1 MTFYELVWQEEGFS
15 DAADLE
21 EAIAAFLELK
31 PKELSWSEVCA
42 DPTYGPTIR
51 RYRSFDAFLD
61 NEDAIETIVV
71 TAAMFEAAEASQS
84 AAEPPN

>member
-1 MTFYELVWQEEGFS
+1 MTFYELVWQGEGFS
-15 DAADLE
+15 DASDLE
-21 EAIAAFLELK
+21 EATAAFLELK

-42 DPTYGPTIR
+42 DPTNGPTIR

-71 TAAMFEAAEASQS
+71 TAAMLEAAEAGHS
-84 AAEPPN
+84 AGEPPN

>member
-71 TAAMFEAAEASQS
+71 TAAMFESAEASQS

>member
-1 MTFYELVWQEEGFS
+1 MTFYELVWQGEGFS

-21 EAIAAFLELK
+21 EAAGAFLELK
-31 PKELSWSEVCA
+31 PKELSWSEVCS

-61 NEDAIETIVV
+61 NEDAIETIAV